1 MRLGSRAW
9 AIAAAT
15 TALLAIAFVP
25 ASRATPSF
33 SFTRLAGA
41 DRYATA
47 AAVAVDTFGTSP
59 VAILTTGERFPDALS
74 GAYVAGLSRAPILL
88 TRQVTL
94 PDATAQALETMRT
107 AHVIIVGGTDAV
119 DTAVENSLRARGIT
133 SERVAGGDRYA
144 TAAAA
149 ANRAGPVGPG
159 SVGGARTAIVA
170 SGENFPDA
178 LAAGPLSYA
187 DRVPILLTPRLTLS
201 DDARQALS
209 SLAISQVLLPGGPAA
224 VSVEVQRAIEAMGIS
239 VIRFAG
245 ADRTDT
251 AVRVA
256 EWSIANAGFSNAHAN
271 LARGND
277 FADALAG
284 GPHGGSDGPAP
295 ILLTLDPASLGATTR
310 AWFAQR
316 APTLTTGHI
325 FGGTAAVSQA
335 AENDAVAAARSKPAA
350 STPTTQPV
358 PSPKFQSWAI
368 GDDTSSIR
376 VTYDEMIVCDS
387 VDANASNYKLQ
398 LLNGPGSPD
407 DTYALGAATC
417 DSPTAGMSDTVVL
430 TLTQGHAFRAK
441 QTFWLSPQTGA
452 DGDTV
457 RDALS
462 RTQVVRDG
470 IYVKY
475 E

>member
-9 AIAAAT
+9 AITAAA

-25 ASRATPSF
+25 AGRATPSF

-59 VAILTTGERFPDALS
+59 VAVLTTGERFPDALS

-88 TRQVTL
+88 TRQATL
-94 PDATAQALETMRT
+94 PDATAQALETMHT
-107 AHVIIVGGTDAV
+107 AHVVIVGGTDAV
-119 DTAVENSLRARGIT
+119 SDAVEADLQSRRIT
-133 SERVAGGDRYA
+133 TERVAGGDRYE

-149 ANRAGPVGPG
+149 GNRAGPVGPG
-159 SVGGARTAIVA
+159 TIGGARTAIVA

-187 DRVPILLTPRLTLS
+187 DRLPILLTPKAALATATS
-201 DDARQALS
+201 DALS
-209 SLAISQVLLPGGPAA
+209 SLAIQQVLLPGGTAA
-224 VSVEVQRAIEAMGIS
+224 VSADVQRSIEAMGIP
-239 VIRFAG
+239 VIRFSG

-256 EWSIANAGFSNAHAN
+256 DWSIANAAFSSTHAN

-284 GPHGGSDGPAP
+284 GPHAGSDGPAP

-310 AWFAQR
+310 AWFADH
-316 APTLTTGHI
+316 APTLDGGHI
-325 FGGTAAVSQA
+325 FGGYAAVSQA
-335 AENDAVAAARSKPAA
+335 AENDAVAAARSRGGTTTTTGPPPPSPYFSNWHQTGDA
-350 STPTTQPV
+350 STIDVVYNEPITCASV
-358 PSPKFQSWAI
+358 DVDGS
-368 GDDTSSIR
+368 DYR
-376 VTYDEMIVCDS
+376 VTIV
-387 VDANASNYKLQ
+387 A
-398 LLNGPGSPD
+398 GPGSP
-407 DTYALGAATC
+407 ATIR
-417 DSPTAGMSDTVVL
+417 PTAAACVSPMLGGSDTVRVSL
-430 TLTQGHAFRAK
+430 PAGTLRPK
-441 QTFWLSPQTGA
+441 QDGRVIAQKGT

-457 RDALS
+457 KDPVGREQQEGNA
-462 RTQVVRDG
+462 VRFV
-470 IYVKY
+470 IT
-475 E
+475 

>member
-9 AIAAAT
+9 AIAAAA

-59 VAILTTGERFPDALS
+59 VAVLTTGERFPDALS
-74 GAYVAGLSRAPILL
+74 GAFVAGASRAPIVL
-88 TRQVTL
+88 TRQATL
-94 PDATAQALETMRT
+94 PAATAQALETMRT
-107 AHVIIVGGTDAV
+107 ARVIIVGGADAV
-119 DTAVENSLRARGIT
+119 SEAVEADLQSRRIT
-133 SERVAGGDRYA
+133 TERVAGGDRYA

-149 ANRAGPVGPG
+149 ATRTGPVGTG
-159 SVGGARTAIVA
+159 SIGGVRTAIVA

-178 LAAGPLSYA
+178 RAAGPLAYA
-187 DRVPILLTPRLTLS
+187 DRLPILLTPRLALS

-209 SLAISQVLLPGGPAA
+209 SLAISQVLLPGGTAA
-224 VSVEVQRAIEAMGIS
+224 VSADVQRAIEAMGIS

-256 EWSIANAGFSNAHAN
+256 DWSIANASFSRAHAN

-295 ILLTLDPASLGATTR
+295 ILLTLDSASLGATTR
-310 AWFAQR
+310 AWFADR
-316 APTLTTGHI
+316 APTLTGGHI

-335 AENDAVAAARSKPAA
+335 AENDAVAAARSGA
-350 STPTTQPV
+350 STTTTTGPPP
-358 PSPKFQSWAI
+358 PSPYFTNWHQTGDPSTIDVVYNEAI
-368 GDDTSSIR
+368 ACTSVDVDGSDYR
-376 VTYDEMIVCDS
+376 VTIVT
-387 VDANASNYKLQ
+387 
-398 LLNGPGSPD
+398 GPGSPA
-407 DTYALGAATC
+407 TIQPTGAAC
-417 DSPTAGMSDTVVL
+417 VSPMLGTSDTVRISL
-430 TLTQGHAFRAK
+430 PADTLRPK
-441 QTFWLSPQTGA
+441 QDGRVVAEKGT

-457 RDALS
+457 NDSIGREQQEGNA
-462 RTQVVRDG
+462 VRFV
-470 IYVKY
+470 IT
-475 E
+475 